1 MWVSRQS
8 FSFEVFFPES
18 NVVVR
23 QPVILKG
30 FDIFE
35 CEANIV
41 IAEVG
46 SVGVQRVAKVAG
58 HALTE
63 RHPGAFGLWVF
74 EIVDVGSS

>member
-1 MWVSRQS
+1 MGIEAEFLVRGIL
-8 FSFEVFFPES
+8 PES

-46 SVGVQRVAKVAG
+46 SVGV
-58 HALTE
+58 
-63 RHPGAFGLWVF
+63 
-74 EIVDVGSS
+74 